1 MPAATATVLYP
12 QTSDSDFK
20 LDYYLSSHMPM
31 VMKHF
36 GPHGMTGYN
45 VTKLTGTPSGDKSEY
60 SVQCILQFEQA
71 DQIPKALAAEGAT
84 VMGDIPNFSNKQ
96 PVIFLGEVVG
106 TN

>member
-45 VTKLTGTPSGDKSEY
+45 VTKITGTPSGDKAEY
-60 SVQCILQFEQA
+60 SIQCILQFEQA
-71 DQIPKALAAEGAT
+71 DSRNNIFSSAT
-84 VMGDIPNFSNKQ
+84 TARQLSTGSKTD
-96 PVIFLGEVVG
+96 E
-106 TN
+106 